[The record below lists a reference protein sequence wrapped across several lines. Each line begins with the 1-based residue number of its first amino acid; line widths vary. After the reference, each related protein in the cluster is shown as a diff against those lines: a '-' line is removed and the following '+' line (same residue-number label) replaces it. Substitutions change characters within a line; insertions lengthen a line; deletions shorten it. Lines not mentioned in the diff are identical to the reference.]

1 VSRGPYRKPY
11 RIFYF
16 MVAKVYYSEDSKD
29 RLTVIWNIE
38 NLVTII
44 NESDNQ
50 FNDCVFCF
58 ESPEEAIE
66 FANDIM
72 DVANDIIR
80 FYKLKD
86 EYGTEEQ
93 K

>member
-1 VSRGPYRKPY
+1 
-11 RIFYF
+11 
-16 MVAKVYYSEDSKD
+16 MVAKVYYSEDNED
-29 RLTVIWNIE
+29 RLTVLWNTK
-38 NLVTII
+38 NLVTIS

-66 FANDIM
+66 FANDIIN
-72 DVANDIIR
+72 VANDIIR
-80 FYKLKD
+80 FNKLKD